1 MQKLCSFFDRD
12 IYHVEGGQGSPAV
25 YYVADRD
32 AGGILVNAPRFRPE
46 LQAGLSAI
54 APLRVL
60 FLPSRFG
67 AQDLAQWQTAG
78 CRLVAQPAESKALGV
93 PVDVPL
99 DSKLRLTRTID
110 FLPMSGRTAGSCAMR
125 LRNKPG
131 AVFFGPI
138 LESEKA
144 WQWPS
149 LIPHADDASWEM
161 RIFGS
166 LGLRDIRYAYAFTD
180 TYTAGHT
187 PIGPGADA
195 AIQMQLQ
202 AVLDAD

>member
-12 IYHVEGGQGSPAV
+12 VYHVEGGQGSPAV
-25 YYVADRD
+25 YFVADRD
-32 AGGILVNAPRFRPE
+32 AGGILVNAPRFRSE

-67 AQDLAQWQTAG
+67 AQDLAQWQAAG
-78 CRLVAQPAESKALGV
+78 CRLVAQSAESRAMGV

-131 AVFFGPI
+131 AIFFGPI
-138 LESEKA
+138 LESETA
-144 WQWPS
+144 GQWPS
-149 LIPHADDASWEM
+149 LVPHADDASWEM
-161 RIFGS
+161 RVIGS

-180 TYTAGHT
+180 AYTAGQT
-187 PIGPGADA
+187 PIGPDADA
-195 AIQMQLQ
+195 AIQMRLQ

>member
-12 IYHVEGGQGSPAV
+12 VYHVEGGQGSPAV
-25 YYVADRD
+25 YFVADRD

-99 DSKLRLTRTID
+99 DNKLRLTRTID
-110 FLPMSGRTAGSCAMR
+110 FLP
-125 LRNKPG
+125 
-131 AVFFGPI
+131 
-138 LESEKA
+138 
-144 WQWPS
+144 
-149 LIPHADDASWEM
+149 
-161 RIFGS
+161 
-166 LGLRDIRYAYAFTD
+166 
-180 TYTAGHT
+180 
-187 PIGPGADA
+187 
-195 AIQMQLQ
+195 
-202 AVLDAD
+202 